1 MGLSIIVNGQ
11 EKLLANLSSPTTLA
25 EVIRELALKVDRI
38 AVEHNGNIAQR
49 TTWES
54 ATIASGDRLEIVH
67 FVGGGS
73 NSAYRLFRTRATV
86 HNICYRT
93 LGISEIAQ
101 NSELA

>member
-11 EKLLANLSSPTTLA
+11 EKVLANLPSPTTLA
-25 EVIRELALKVDRI
+25 EVVRELALKGDRV

-49 TTWES
+49 TTWEN

-73 NSAYRLFRTRATV
+73 NATPRLTREE
-86 HNICYRT
+86 
-93 LGISEIAQ
+93 G
-101 NSELA
+101 NSRGR